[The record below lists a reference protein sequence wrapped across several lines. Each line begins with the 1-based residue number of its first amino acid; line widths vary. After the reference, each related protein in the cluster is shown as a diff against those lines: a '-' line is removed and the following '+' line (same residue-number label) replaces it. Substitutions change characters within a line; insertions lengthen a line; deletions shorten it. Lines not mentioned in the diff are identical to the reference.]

1 VSEKNTD
8 LKEENLSNARNETP
22 SLLKDWMVF
31 TKMRLASLVILSA
44 IAGYLFAGGGFDT
57 GLLLLV
63 VGGIFVTGASN
74 GMNQIIERDL
84 DAKMERTKNRP
95 IPVGRMTV
103 KQGMVIVVLLL
114 VLGTY
119 LLYLIN
125 FKTALWG
132 FVSFVLYSFVYTPM
146 KTKTSWSV
154 FVGAI
159 PGAFPPFLGAIAF
172 LDEYTLVPGMLFMVQ
187 FMWQFPHFWA
197 IAWVLY
203 DDYKHGGFDLLP
215 SKNGKTR
222 TSAFPILVYTLL
234 LVPFSL
240 MPWVLDMV
248 GPLTL
253 YVGGFM
259 GMIFFL
265 FAYRL
270 YLTCETKDA
279 RNLMFASFVY
289 LPLIQFLYVFDKI

>member
-1 VSEKNTD
+1 VSQSES
-8 LKEENLSNARNETP
+8 LSAHDKTP
-22 SLLKDWMVF
+22 SFFKDLMVF

-44 IAGYLFAGGGFDT
+44 IAGYWFAGGGWDMN
-57 GLLLLV
+57 LALLV
-63 VGGIFVTGASN
+63 VGGILVTAASN
-74 GMNQIIERDL
+74 GMNQIWERNL
-84 DAKMERTKNRP
+84 DKKMARTKNRP
-95 IPVGRMTV
+95 VAAGRMSVNT
-103 KQGMVIVVLLL
+103 GFFIVLLCIL
-114 VLGTY
+114 SGTI
-119 LLYLIN
+119 LLYMIN

-132 FVSFVLYSFVYTPM
+132 FVSFVLYAFVYTPM
-146 KTKTSWSV
+146 KPKTSWAV

-159 PGAFPPFLGAIAF
+159 PGAFPPFLGAIAH
-172 LDEYTLVPGMLFMVQ
+172 LDEYNLVPGMLFMVQ

-203 DDYKHGGFDLLP
+203 DDYKHGGFNLLP
-215 SKNGKTR
+215 SKNGKTK

-248 GPLTL
+248 GPLTF
-253 YVGGFM
+253 YVGSFLGL
-259 GMIFFL
+259 IFFL

-289 LPLIQFLYVFDKI
+289 LPLIQFLYVLDKV

>member
-1 VSEKNTD
+1 M
-8 LKEENLSNARNETP
+8 A
-22 SLLKDWMVF
+22 
-31 TKMRLASLVILSA
+31 
-44 IAGYLFAGGGFDT
+44 
-57 GLLLLV
+57 
-63 VGGIFVTGASN
+63 
-74 GMNQIIERDL
+74 
-84 DAKMERTKNRP
+84 RTKNRP
-95 IPVGRMTV
+95 VAAGRMSV
-103 KQGMVIVVLLL
+103 NMGFFIVLACILS
-114 VLGTY
+114 GTI
-119 LLYLIN
+119 LLYMIN

-132 FVSFVLYSFVYTPM
+132 FVSFVMYAFVYTPM
-146 KTKTSWSV
+146 KPKTSWAV

-159 PGAFPPFLGAIAF
+159 PGAFPPFLGAIAH
-172 LDEYTLVPGMLFMVQ
+172 LDEYNLIPGMLFMVQ

-203 DDYKHGGFDLLP
+203 DDYKHGGFNLLP
-215 SKNGKTR
+215 SKNGKTK

-248 GPLTL
+248 GPLTF
-253 YVGGFM
+253 YVGSFLGL
-259 GMIFFL
+259 IFFL

-289 LPLIQFLYVFDKI
+289 LPLIQFLYVLDKV

>member
-1 VSEKNTD
+1 MSQSESHSAHDK
-8 LKEENLSNARNETP
+8 TP
-22 SLLKDWMVF
+22 SFFKDLMVF

-44 IAGYLFAGGGFDT
+44 IAGYWFAGGGWDMN
-57 GLLLLV
+57 LALLV
-63 VGGIFVTGASN
+63 AGGILVTAASN
-74 GMNQIIERDL
+74 GMNQIWERDL
-84 DAKMERTKNRP
+84 DKKMARTKNRP
-95 IPVGRMTV
+95 VAAGRMSVNT
-103 KQGMVIVVLLL
+103 GFFIVLACILS
-114 VLGTY
+114 GTI
-119 LLYLIN
+119 LLYMIN

-132 FVSFVLYSFVYTPM
+132 FVSFVLYAFVYTPM
-146 KTKTSWSV
+146 KPKTSWAV

-159 PGAFPPFLGAIAF
+159 PGAFPPFLGAIAH
-172 LDEYTLVPGMLFMVQ
+172 LDEYNLVPGMLFMVQ

-203 DDYKHGGFDLLP
+203 DDYKHGGFNLLP
-215 SKNGKTR
+215 SKNGKTK

-248 GPLTL
+248 GPLTF
-253 YVGGFM
+253 YVGSFLGL
-259 GMIFFL
+259 IFFL

-289 LPLIQFLYVFDKI
+289 LPLIQFLYVLDKV

>member
-1 VSEKNTD
+1 VSQSESHSAHDK
-8 LKEENLSNARNETP
+8 TP
-22 SLLKDWMVF
+22 SFFKDLMVF

-44 IAGYLFAGGGFDT
+44 IAGYWFAGGGWDMN
-57 GLLLLV
+57 LALLV
-63 VGGIFVTGASN
+63 AGGILVTAASN
-74 GMNQIIERDL
+74 GMNQIWERDL
-84 DAKMERTKNRP
+84 DKKMARTKNRP
-95 IPVGRMTV
+95 VAAGRMSVNT
-103 KQGMVIVVLLL
+103 GFFIVL
-114 VLGTY
+114 VCILSGTI
-119 LLYLIN
+119 LLYMIN

-132 FVSFVLYSFVYTPM
+132 FVSFVLYAFVYTPM
-146 KTKTSWSV
+146 KPKTSWAV

-159 PGAFPPFLGAIAF
+159 PGAFPPFLGAIAH
-172 LDEYTLVPGMLFMVQ
+172 LDEYNLIPGMLFMVQ

-203 DDYKHGGFDLLP
+203 DDYKHGGFNLLP
-215 SKNGKTR
+215 SKNGKTK

-248 GPLTL
+248 GPLTF
-253 YVGGFM
+253 YVGSFLGL
-259 GMIFFL
+259 IFFL

-289 LPLIQFLYVFDKI
+289 LPLIQFLYVLDKV